1 MQVYTEKKGTSK
13 DNILTEERQR
23 VDDFK
28 KQFEKRGGNV
38 PDTLTVNSNRWYN
51 YKKRGCCKF

>member
-23 VDDFK
+23 VDDLK

-38 PDTLTVNSNRWYN
+38 PDTLIVNSNR
-51 YKKRGCCKF
+51 